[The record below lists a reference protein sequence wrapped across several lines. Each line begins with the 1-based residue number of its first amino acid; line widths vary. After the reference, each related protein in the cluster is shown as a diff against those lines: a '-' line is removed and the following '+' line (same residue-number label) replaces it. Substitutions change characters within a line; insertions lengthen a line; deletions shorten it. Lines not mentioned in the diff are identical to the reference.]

1 MAYLSFENVTN
12 PTYKVGD
19 IVWGIRFRSERA
31 CKFTI
36 AKIADGFAFDKNGA
50 RFRMCAISKTKSG
63 LIRMIFDD

>member
-1 MAYLSFENVTN
+1 MNNFSFENLTN

-19 IVWGIRFRSERA
+19 TVWGIRFMSERA
-31 CKFTI
+31 IKFTI

-50 RFRMCAISKTKSG
+50 RFRMCAISRTKSG